1 MRGRRQLAEINASRR
16 VQSADRQLVVTSSN
30 KVSNKLETKTT
41 GKTSASS
48 SSSSSSSG
56 NVDGVACVIEFV
68 AAYRQANLA
77 TPDKL
82 GPKRCV
88 CVPVCVSHLRSMERD
103 LALCS
108 DSIIVQ
114 FSTQCIFFTFVLI
127 SFTTSFAQLRCILR
141 PHSMDHPGQQRW
153 AISLPPI
160 FGTVL
165 SLREVN

>member
-41 GKTSASS
+41 GKTAASS
-48 SSSSSSSG
+48 SSSG
-56 NVDGVACVIEFV
+56 DVDGVVCVIEFV

-141 PHSMDHPGQQRW
+141 PHSMDHPGQQRR
-153 AISLPPI
+153 SV
-160 FGTVL
+160 G
-165 SLREVN
+165 